1 MTGLASVFKWRVQPP
16 KIFPQT
22 WKIFS
27 EICRIL
33 RPRVV
38 ADVPQVVLLV
48 LGDEEVITVLKPERK
63 TFFQI
68 KKNKIKQ
75 RRSFFNLYFKPVGR
89 GCGTAVEHMP
99 CNQEVVGSEPVGGWT
114 FFLLQSFPTFLYQR
128 SNQVPQEGAVCC
140 VKKWIPSCAA
150 CGKTGSIT
158 SDWKKIKPETTQ
170 DGIQQQP
177 QNIQLKV
184 TKQRNDLNS
193 LVPCHSDPLGVVGF

>member
-1 MTGLASVFKWRVQPP
+1 MTGLACVFKWRVQPP

-68 KKNKIKQ
+68 KNTQ
-75 RRSFFNLYFKPVGR
+75 
-89 GCGTAVEHMP
+89 
-99 CNQEVVGSEPVGGWT
+99 NQ
-114 FFLLQSFPTFLYQR
+114 
-128 SNQVPQEGAVCC
+128 
-140 VKKWIPSCAA
+140 I
-150 CGKTGSIT
+150 
-158 SDWKKIKPETTQ
+158 ETILFQ
-170 DGIQQQP
+170 F
-177 QNIQLKV
+177 V
-184 TKQRNDLNS
+184 
-193 LVPCHSDPLGVVGF
+193 F